1 MNQEY
6 VKPASFEFILANQP
20 DNLAICD
27 INERKSP
34 PARPIPQT
42 PIRRQAPVTQSTIKS
57 KKIRISVP
65 QSGMKQATATAIN
78 IASSSTKT
86 PQSSRPTPQLNK
98 LKIDLINL
106 FPSLKDQQ
114 DAILNWTM
122 EELFEQLI
130 KEKVG
135 MFRDFLNRNNDENEG
150 GKFN

>member
-1 MNQEY
+1 
-6 VKPASFEFILANQP
+6 
-20 DNLAICD
+20 
-27 INERKSP
+27 
-34 PARPIPQT
+34 
-42 PIRRQAPVTQSTIKS
+42 
-57 KKIRISVP
+57 
-65 QSGMKQATATAIN
+65 MKQATATAIN